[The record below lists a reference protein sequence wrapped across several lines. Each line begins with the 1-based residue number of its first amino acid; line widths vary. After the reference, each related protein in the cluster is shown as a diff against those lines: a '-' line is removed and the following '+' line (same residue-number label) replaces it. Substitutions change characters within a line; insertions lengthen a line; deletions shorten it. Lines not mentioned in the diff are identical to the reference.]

1 MIWFHITQRKKQ
13 MRIRPRTDNIFCI
26 DADFG
31 DTVTN
36 AGIIIKKTLGKESGV
51 TPRWMEVFDV
61 GPEIDFLKPGQWVYV
76 EYGRWTEGFT
86 VKDDRLEEGTKLWKV
101 DPNGCML
108 VADEKPND
116 QINIKSADYE
126 FEHKKT
132 L

>member
-1 MIWFHITQRKKQ
+1 
-13 MRIRPRTDNIFCI
+13 MRIKPRTDNIVCI
-26 DADFG
+26 NADFG

-61 GPEIDFLKPGQWVYV
+61 GPDIDFLQPGQWVYV
-76 EYGRWTEGFT
+76 EYGRWTEGFK
-86 VKDDRLEEGTKLWKV
+86 VKDDRLEEGQEIWKV
-101 DPNGCML
+101 DPAGCL
-108 VADEKPND
+108 AVADEKPSD
-116 QINIKSADYE
+116 QINIKSASYE

>member
-26 DADFG
+26 NADFG

-86 VKDDRLEEGTKLWKV
+86 VKDDRLEEGTKLWIV

-108 VADEKPND
+108 VSDEKPED
-116 QINIKSADYE
+116 QINIKSASYE
-126 FEHKKT
+126 FAERKS

>member
-1 MIWFHITQRKKQ
+1 

-26 DADFG
+26 NADFG

-61 GPEIDFLKPGQWVYV
+61 GPEIDFLKPGQCVYV
-76 EYGRWTEGFT
+76 EYGRLTEGFT

-108 VADEKPND
+108 VSDEKPED
-116 QINIKSADYE
+116 QINIKSASYE
-126 FEHKKT
+126 FAERKT